1 MPRRPIEQADIDRV
15 RKMKELLADPAHWTK
30 GAFARNERG
39 EPTPFWEEGS
49 CFCLGGAWLKF
60 DGPTFDPARSEA
72 ERLLFAML
80 PNQGYSLAG
89 FNDHPATT
97 HAAVMAY
104 LNVLETA
111 FVHTFEA
118 QKLTQHP
125 QNF

>member
-1 MPRRPIEQADIDRV
+1 MRRPIDKADIERV
-15 RKMKELLADPAHWTK
+15 QKMKELLADPAHWTK
-30 GAFARNERG
+30 GVFARDAKGN
-39 EPTPFWEEGS
+39 PTPHWKEGT
-49 CFCLGGAWLKF
+49 CFCLAGAWLMF
-60 DGPTFDPARSEA
+60 DGGAFDTERSEG

-80 PNQGYSLAG
+80 PNQGDSLAG